1 MQKKYESVPNKTND
15 FLMSMVHS
23 FNQYLDSL
31 LSNDIDV
38 TNVPSEVLIKIFSE
52 LKHPKELI
60 NLMLVSSQFHNIIMN
75 ESLWVTLGINRSN
88 PVPALYRNQLIK
100 TKGAGVVLAHETQQI
115 LQNNSSY
122 LKILLLGE
130 GKAGELIESASH
142 DIDPIGYAYDGGA
155 ALKFKYLN
163 QQSYLRICSNLKIE
177 TNYSS
182 LHQIRS
188 RQVISC
194 YEREFTK
201 NRSEGGA
208 QIVFLSL
215 DRWDWELS
223 LEQLAQDPLL
233 KDRLIFITAELS
245 SRNNLS
251 NYNTTDYA
259 KFLSVK
265 FPEIHDR
272 VAGILNVRISYSE
285 PLFKSI
291 FNQMQSL
298 IHEKAFACTK
308 SSFLSELPTEVK
320 NEIFN
325 GFDRKETKQLSV
337 LSKGFHQFFKP
348 ADNQPLNIDTSIKEE
363 NTLEKCC
370 IM

>member
-15 FLMSMVHS
+15 FLMSMVHR
-23 FNQYLDSL
+23 FNQYLDTL
-31 LSNDIDV
+31 LNNDVDV

-52 LKHPKELI
+52 LKHPNELI

-75 ESLWVTLGINRSN
+75 ELLWRTLGINTSN
-88 PVPALYRNQLIK
+88 PVPALYRNQLIN
-100 TKGAGVVLAHETQQI
+100 TKGAGVVLAHETQQE
-115 LQNNSSY
+115 LQNNSSC

-130 GKAGELIESASH
+130 GKAGELIESASK
-142 DIDPIGYAYDGGA
+142 DIDPMGYAYDCGA

-163 QQSYLRICSNLKIE
+163 QQGYLRICSNLMIE
-177 TNYSS
+177 SSHSS
-182 LHQIRS
+182 LQKIRS
-188 RQVISC
+188 QQVRSC

-208 QIVFLSL
+208 QIVFLSF
-215 DRWDWELS
+215 DRWGWEIS
-223 LEQLAQDPLL
+223 LKQLAQDPLL
-233 KDRLIFITAELS
+233 KDRLIFITTEHS
-245 SRNNLS
+245 SLNNIS

-272 VAGILNVRISYSE
+272 VAGFLNVRASNPVS
-285 PLFKSI
+285 LFESI
-291 FNQMQSL
+291 FNQMHSL

-320 NEIFN
+320 REIFN
-325 GFDRKETKQLSV
+325 GLDKKETKQLSV
-337 LSKGFHQFFKP
+337 LSKGFHHFFKP
-348 ADNQPLNIDTSIKEE
+348 AENQTLNRDASIKEE